1 MKNKLLTNWKAANDA
16 NVLLAAGASKW
27 TQREYEIKFSQTD
40 YFKAQTQMKE
50 QDERKDDIILL
61 KVDYNIMQGKA
72 TITDKVC
79 TCR

>member
-1 MKNKLLTNWKAANDA
+1 MTKVKSKHKSNDA

-27 TQREYEIKFSQTD
+27 TQREYEINFSPTD

-72 TITDKVC
+72 KITDKVC